1 MALTDLLEAIEAD
14 AAADVG
20 RMRAERQHEA
30 AAILA
35 DARQQAESLERSA
48 VSVAEREEREAGERR
63 LTAARETMAGWLRDA
78 HEDAYQRIARDA
90 RARLRTVR
98 DRADYPAVLAALLAE
113 ACAALPGGA
122 VVQVDPADEQLARRL
137 LGEQSHLSV
146 VPGLHCA
153 GGVVVSDKAGADVR
167 NTVEDRFAAADPE
180 LRALVGEL
188 LAAAAAD
195 RHAGATSGREPA

>member
-20 RMRAERQHEA
+20 RLRAERQHEA
-30 AAILA
+30 AAILD
-35 DARQQAESLERSA
+35 DARQQAETLERSA
-48 VSVAEREEREAGERR
+48 VCAAEREEREAGERR

-113 ACAALPGGA
+113 ARAALPGGA
-122 VVQVDPADEQLARRL
+122 VVRVDPADEQLARRL

-146 VPGLHCA
+146 AAGLRCA

-167 NTVEDRFAAADPE
+167 NTVEDRFAAAGPE

-188 LAAAAAD
+188 LGTAGAD
-195 RHAGATSGREPA
+195 QHAGATAGQEPA